1 MKSIIASMIATAGL
15 MAAGSALA
23 ADMPPLAKK
32 HNCVACHSVE
42 KKMVGPSWRDVSK
55 AYNSVGATGSAV
67 DAAAY
72 KTTVKVADILAKNNA
87 KSADEW
93 LLHKVSKG
101 GSGDWGTMPMPA
113 NDASGAKQADLKEL
127 VKFILALEKK

>member
-1 MKSIIASMIATAGL
+1 MKSIIVSMIATAGL

-32 HNCVACHSVE
+32 HNCVACHSID
-42 KKMVGPSWRDVSK
+42 KKMVGPSWRDISK
-55 AYNSVGATGSAV
+55 AYNAVGATGSAV
-67 DAAAY
+67 DAVAY
-72 KTTVKVADILAKNNA
+72 KTTVKVTDILAKNNA
-87 KSADEW
+87 KSAEDW
-93 LLHKVSKG
+93 LLQKVSKG

-127 VKFILALEKK
+127 VKFIMGLEKK